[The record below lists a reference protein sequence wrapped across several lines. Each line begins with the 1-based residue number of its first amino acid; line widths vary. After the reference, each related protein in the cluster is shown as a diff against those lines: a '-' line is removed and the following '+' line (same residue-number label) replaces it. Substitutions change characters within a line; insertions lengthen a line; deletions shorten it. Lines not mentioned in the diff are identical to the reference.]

1 MFGRIGFD
9 LRTQGDPLAQP
20 NETVE
25 RGLFVEPE
33 KKRAVVVNAL
43 VELLQYA
50 VDGIEFGQSVEDDP
64 HPVGALDAR
73 REDDDPVAVVAR
85 VLDAIEVE
93 LLGQEVPQGVLNP
106 LFVLGRIT
114 ECPQIDIVKR
124 NSGHGSSS
132 RAAGKRTLIRR
143 DAPERPKG
151 WI

>member
-1 MFGRIGFD
+1 MFVGTEPNSKTVLGKTPTVASRHYHVNKPSEPGLLVSVPAGQFDRFAGVRNRLLVFGWIGFD
-9 LRTQGDPLAQP
+9 LRAKRDPFAQP

-93 LLGQEVPQGVLNP
+93 LLG
-106 LFVLGRIT
+106 
-114 ECPQIDIVKR
+114 
-124 NSGHGSSS
+124 
-132 RAAGKRTLIRR
+132 
-143 DAPERPKG
+143 
-151 WI
+151 